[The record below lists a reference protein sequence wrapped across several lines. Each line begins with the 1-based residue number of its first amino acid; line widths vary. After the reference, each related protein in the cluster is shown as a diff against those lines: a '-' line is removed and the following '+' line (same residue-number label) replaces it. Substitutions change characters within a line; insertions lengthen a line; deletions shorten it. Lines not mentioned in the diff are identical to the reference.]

1 MVSNWNFSLSKAS
14 GDYIC
19 FFTDK
24 MMLLPDTLQ
33 NLADILSREQHDIVS
48 WIYDRYNPDSYD
60 DFFGNG
66 LHISAKNFFYEDE
79 EHLPGPYDPREA
91 LQKKASCHKP
101 RNQLNSSEYARG
113 KICFGAYSRKL
124 VNRAVGEFGELF
136 HHSSPDYTSM
146 ILASSLAGSAYELKN
161 SGIVHVSTNI
171 SNGAK
176 NATHDDECLKA
187 IKSLENGLSFF
198 PMLPVPNL
206 YSSQH
211 NWVLHDY
218 TTLKEKFSLQYEVDI
233 VNWLIHISED
243 LHLDDRVWSSHEVEK
258 KQKEILRNFIS
269 SNLNS
274 EEKDR
279 YERLTLKKARD
290 RPKYR
295 KKKHEPV
302 HCDTIY
308 SILNKNSFN

>member
-33 NLADILSREQHDIVS
+33 NLADILSHEQHDIVS

-60 DFFGNG
+60 DFLGPG
-66 LHISAKNFFYEDE
+66 LHISAKNFFYEGE
-79 EHLPGPYDPREA
+79 EYLPGPYDPKEI
-91 LQKKASCHKP
+91 LQKKADCHKP
-101 RNQLNSSEYARG
+101 RSHLNSSEFTRS

-124 VNRAVGEFGELF
+124 VDKAIRIFGQLF
-136 HHSSPDYTSM
+136 HNISPDYSSM
-146 ILASSLAGSAYELKN
+146 ILASVIAENAYELEDA
-161 SGIVHVSTNI
+161 GIVHINSNI
-171 SNGAK
+171 SNGGK
-176 NATHDDECLKA
+176 NTTHDDNCLKY
-187 IKSLENGLSFF
+187 IKSIEKDCPILPS
-198 PMLPVPNL
+198 LPVPKL
-206 YSSQH
+206 YSSLH
-211 NWVLHDY
+211 NCVLHDY
-218 TTLKEKFSLQYEVDI
+218 TTLKEKCSLEYEIDI
-233 VNWLIHISED
+233 TEWLVQINQD
-243 LHLDDRVWSSHEVEK
+243 LHLKSRIWSSDEVEK
-258 KQKEILRNFIS
+258 EQKEILNQFIS

-274 EEKDR
+274 EEKAR
-279 YERLTLKKARD
+279 YERLTSTKALD

>member
-1 MVSNWNFSLSKAS
+1 MVDNWNFSLSKAS

-33 NLADILSREQHDIVS
+33 NLAEILSHEQHDIVS

-60 DFFGNG
+60 DFGGPG
-66 LHISAKNFFYEDE
+66 LHISAKNFFYEGE

-91 LQKKASCHKP
+91 LEKKVSCHKP
-101 RNQLNSSEYARG
+101 RSHLNSSEYARG

-124 VNRAVGEFGELF
+124 IDQAIRKFGQLF
-136 HHSSPDYTSM
+136 HHFSPDYTSM
-146 ILASSLAGSAYELKN
+146 ILASSIADSAYELKE
-161 SGIVHVSTNI
+161 SGIVHLSTNI

-176 NATHDDECLKA
+176 NATHDDECLKV
-187 IKSLENGLSFF
+187 INSLENGLSMI

-206 YSSQH
+206 YTSQ
-211 NWVLHDY
+211 NNCVLHDY

-243 LHLDDRVWSSHEVEK
+243 LYLDDRAWSSHEVEK
-258 KQKEILRNFIS
+258 KQKEILRKFIS
-269 SNLNS
+269 SNLNT
-274 EEKDR
+274 EEKVR
-279 YERLTLKKARD
+279 YERLTSTKALD